1 MNRTIRLL
9 LVSVLALVSMTAFSQ
24 AFRDA
29 QLSGRVLDEKGEPLP
44 GALVASA
51 DAKRGA
57 MTDVDGNFK
66 MKLLAS
72 DKTITVSYLGY
83 VAQTV
88 NVSGKDVVTVV
99 MVPDEKNSLN
109 EAVVIGYGEVK
120 KADLTGSVTSVKMS
134 DVTESAT
141 LSVGQA
147 LQGRV
152 AGVDVMSTTGEPGAG
167 TSVRIRGTRSIN
179 ASNEPLIIVDG
190 VMDLVSNLAE
200 LNPDDIESI
209 SLLKDASST
218 AIYGSRG
225 SNGVIMVKTKGG
237 TTAKPRIKANAQFGV
252 SHLARSLDLMNAQE
266 FIRYRNDYYR
276 YKNNGSQYRYD
287 PSEYGEG
294 TDWQDAITRVALFQ
308 NYNVSM
314 SGKVDKMDFYASLGY
329 TDEQGIVKGSDHKRL
344 TARMNF
350 GYQIAKW
357 LKFSYQGAYTFRR
370 QNPNKANIGGTNI
383 YNAAMYLSPV
393 IGPYDEFNPLYDN
406 GARIDTPVTSLE
418 RRTNLV
424 DRHDLTNAIT
434 FDIKPIKG
442 LHIKSKNT
450 FKTYQ
455 RHDYKFWPNTLTSRL
470 DEQGSKA
477 ERYESDN
484 MRFMSDNTI
493 KYDRNFRGGHHFDIL
508 GGFTLSYLTA
518 NAMTVTADGMLSDD
532 LKWYNMN
539 AIQSKENYSISS
551 SFNKQVKE
559 SFLGRLNYNY
569 NGRYYLTVTARW
581 DGSSNFAANQ
591 KWGFFPSAA
600 FKWTAK
606 KEKFIRQVKW
616 IDNLAL
622 RLSIGRTGNDAIS
635 TFLSNEHYGSHTDKY
650 VFDGTQPIA
659 MYINRLANPDLTWE
673 KTTLANLGIDFAV
686 LDNRI
691 QITAEAYASVTRDLL
706 LYVQTA
712 QSTGYKN
719 RLQNLGQTSNKGLE
733 ISIETRNIVRKK
745 FQWLTTLT
753 LSHNTQMVDDIGNE
767 EYVSVMDAGGNNA
780 FMMYGY
786 KSGYPLNA
794 LWGLQYAGPWRSQ
807 DEIDRNKYTQTYAS
821 VLTQTPG
828 TPKYVDQDQD
838 GVITQDDL
846 IYLGTSDPYIYGG
859 LQNNFHI
866 GKLKLSIYF
875 TYSLGGKMY
884 NFAELYNAGGSN
896 TNQFRYMLDAWH
908 PVRNPEG
915 WYPRAGTDDQFPP
928 STLMLHDASYLR
940 LKTAQLAYTFD
951 FKKSKVFRNIT
962 VSLKG
967 DNLWLLTKYNGYDPD
982 VSTESDGSVMRRVDK
997 GAYPKARSF
1006 ILGVQMN
1013 F

>member
-24 AFRDA
+24 SFRDA

-266 FIRYRNDYYR
+266 FIRYRYDYYR

-493 KYDRNFRGGHHFDIL
+493 KYDRNFSGGHHFDIL
-508 GGFTLSYLTA
+508 
-518 NAMTVTADGMLSDD
+518 
-532 LKWYNMN
+532 
-539 AIQSKENYSISS
+539 
-551 SFNKQVKE
+551 
-559 SFLGRLNYNY
+559 
-569 NGRYYLTVTARW
+569 
-581 DGSSNFAANQ
+581 
-591 KWGFFPSAA
+591 
-600 FKWTAK
+600 
-606 KEKFIRQVKW
+606 
-616 IDNLAL
+616 
-622 RLSIGRTGNDAIS
+622 
-635 TFLSNEHYGSHTDKY
+635 
-650 VFDGTQPIA
+650 
-659 MYINRLANPDLTWE
+659 
-673 KTTLANLGIDFAV
+673 
-686 LDNRI
+686 
-691 QITAEAYASVTRDLL
+691 
-706 LYVQTA
+706 
-712 QSTGYKN
+712 
-719 RLQNLGQTSNKGLE
+719 
-733 ISIETRNIVRKK
+733 
-745 FQWLTTLT
+745 
-753 LSHNTQMVDDIGNE
+753 
-767 EYVSVMDAGGNNA
+767 
-780 FMMYGY
+780 
-786 KSGYPLNA
+786 
-794 LWGLQYAGPWRSQ
+794 
-807 DEIDRNKYTQTYAS
+807 
-821 VLTQTPG
+821 
-828 TPKYVDQDQD
+828 
-838 GVITQDDL
+838 
-846 IYLGTSDPYIYGG
+846 
-859 LQNNFHI
+859 
-866 GKLKLSIYF
+866 
-875 TYSLGGKMY
+875 
-884 NFAELYNAGGSN
+884 
-896 TNQFRYMLDAWH
+896 
-908 PVRNPEG
+908 
-915 WYPRAGTDDQFPP
+915 
-928 STLMLHDASYLR
+928 
-940 LKTAQLAYTFD
+940 
-951 FKKSKVFRNIT
+951 
-962 VSLKG
+962 
-967 DNLWLLTKYNGYDPD
+967 
-982 VSTESDGSVMRRVDK
+982 
-997 GAYPKARSF
+997 
-1006 ILGVQMN
+1006 
-1013 F
+1013 